1 MLFLSCEKN
10 PDDPDNGTNSNTG
23 WTVGVG
29 NTILETV
36 DDGTNRIPQASGASN
51 DLLSVYFTDF
61 NIGWAAGL
69 KDNYDGKILN
79 TVNIPAS
86 ITSVYS
92 SLSDLIDF
100 FNSAIYSV
108 TAGPEK
114 VFLSNCSAQSI
125 MRDASFILP
134 A

>member
-23 WTVGVG
+23 SVGVG
-29 NTILETV
+29 NPILETV
-36 DDGTNRIPQASGASN
+36 EDGTNRIPKTSGASN

-92 SLSDLIDF
+92 SLFDLTTF
-100 FNSAIYSV
+100 FNFAICSV
-108 TAGPEK
+108 MAGSEK

-125 MRDASFILP
+125 MRDASPILS